1 MGRRDISRRVITAA
15 SAACTAQNT
24 VSEHWN
30 GRSWRVV
37 PSPNVTGKAQ
47 TNVLTGVD
55 GTSATSTWAV
65 GTSARKSH
73 DTVTVI
79 LRWNG
84 TAWKRVPS
92 PRPRNAQDAEL
103 TDVSVLSGANAW
115 AVGSYRDQVKMQ
127 DLNLTMRWNGK
138 AWRLVKN
145 LSAPPPARDGGLAG
159 VAVLSRTSVWAVGDY
174 SSGPSEHVFIEH
186 WNGKSWH
193 RQV

>member
-1 MGRRDISRRVITAA
+1 M
-15 SAACTAQNT
+15 
-24 VSEHWN
+24 
-30 GRSWRVV
+30 
-37 PSPNVTGKAQ
+37 PSP
-47 TNVLTGVD
+47 
-55 GTSATSTWAV
+55 
-65 GTSARKSH
+65 H
-73 DTVTVI
+73 
-79 LRWNG
+79 
-84 TAWKRVPS
+84 
-92 PRPRNAQDAEL
+92 PRNAQDAEL
-103 TDVSVLSGANAW
+103 TDVSVLSEATAW

-145 LSAPPPARDGGLAG
+145 LSAPPPAHDGGLAG